1 MSRVSNV
8 VPRAKR
14 QRTVTHAI
22 VEFSV
27 TRIWRWMIGEPHM
40 VKYDDQERQKLDMH
54 TDKSEWTF

>member
-1 MSRVSNV
+1 MLSW
-8 VPRAKR
+8 PRAKR

-40 VKYDDQERQKLDMH
+40 VKYDVTKMY
-54 TDKSEWTF
+54 DKSWICIQTSEWTF